1 LIPEVITA
9 VYAATSIILFGVG
22 TWVISQGSFN
32 GAGMVSFVTSLVLL
46 IEPIQAMGKAYN
58 ELKQGEPAI
67 ERLFELTT
75 FSPKVLEKQGTVTL
89 KTVAGDVELCDVSF
103 RYKGSVSWV
112 LKDISLRVHA
122 GQTVALVGPSG
133 GGKTTLAK
141 LLLRLYDPVQGSI
154 KIDGHDIR
162 ECSLKSLRQQVAIV
176 PQETVLSPF
185 SCLYFLHSSSLLS
198 KNGALV

>member
-1 LIPEVITA
+1 
-9 VYAATSIILFGVG
+9 
-22 TWVISQGSFN
+22 
-32 GAGMVSFVTSLVLL
+32 
-46 IEPIQAMGKAYN
+46 
-58 ELKQGEPAI
+58 
-67 ERLFELTT
+67 
-75 FSPKVLEKQGTVTL
+75 
-89 KTVAGDVELCDVSF
+89 
-103 RYKGSVSWV
+103 V

-176 PQETVLSPF
+176 PQETVLFPF